1 MQAGRFPICVTSPS
15 ADTGVMTYARSQIA
29 PPGEFGCFHVVSRC
43 VRRAFLCGSDKFSG
57 RNFDHRRQWIEDR
70 IHFLAESFAVSI
82 YSYAVMSNHTHIVL
96 SVDPQAVSEWTD
108 EGITDRWL
116 RVFPG
121 AMTQA
126 SSDEQKQRMRMS
138 LLSTPERLK
147 EIRARL
153 GSLSWFMR
161 ALNEPIARMANQ
173 EDGCTGRFWEGR
185 FKCQALL
192 EPQAV
197 VSAMAYVD
205 LNPARASMAET
216 LEESDHTSIKARLE
230 PRESGPRAK
239 KHLKNRPLR
248 PVAGL
253 YAEALLGMTERSYI
267 DLVQWTGEQLHPLKR
282 GRLKSQAESAH
293 KPPQVVL
300 KLSRHSDRWLRQ
312 VQGTEFKYYRA
323 IGSAEALM
331 AKAAEL
337 GQRWMQ
343 GVSGERAWL
352 IIRSQTE

>member
-1 MQAGRFPICVTSPS
+1 
-15 ADTGVMTYARSQIA
+15 MTYARSQIA
-29 PPGEFGCFHVVSRC
+29 PPGEPGCFHVVTRC
-43 VRRAFLCGSDKFSG
+43 VRRAFLCGSDQLTGK
-57 RNFDHRRQWIEDR
+57 NFDHRRQWIEDR
-70 IHFLAESFAVSI
+70 IHFLAESFAVSV

-96 SVDPQAVSEWTD
+96 SVDPQAVSGWTD
-108 EGITDRWL
+108 EQVADRWL

-121 AMTQA
+121 VMSHA
-126 SSDEQKQRMRMS
+126 STDEQKQRVRMG

-147 EIRARL
+147 EVRERL
-153 GSLSWFMR
+153 GNLSWFMR
-161 ALNEPIARMANQ
+161 ALNEPIARMANK

-205 LNPARASMAET
+205 LNPARAKMADT
-216 LEESDHTSIKARLE
+216 LEESDHTSIKSRLE
-230 PRESGPRAK
+230 TRGSALRSSTKLSTAG
-239 KHLKNRPLR
+239 LK

-253 YAEALLGMTERSYI
+253 DAEALLDMTETNYI
-267 DLVQWTGEQLHPLKR
+267 ALVQWTGEQLHPMKR
-282 GRLKSQAESAH
+282 GKLIRRSELGE
-293 KPPQVVL
+293 KPPKVVL
-300 KLSRHSDRWLRQ
+300 KLSKHSDRWLRQ
-312 VQGTEFKYYRA
+312 VRGTESKYYRA

-343 GVSGERAWL
+343 GVSGERAW
-352 IIRSQTE
+352 IILRSQTE

>member
-1 MQAGRFPICVTSPS
+1 L
-15 ADTGVMTYARSQIA
+15 TGQ
-29 PPGEFGCFHVVSRC
+29 
-43 VRRAFLCGSDKFSG
+43 
-57 RNFDHRRQWIEDR
+57 NFDHRRQWIEDR

-96 SVDPQAVSEWTD
+96 SVDPPAVLDWTD
-108 EGITDRWL
+108 DEVADRWL

-126 SSDEQKQRMRMS
+126 STDKQKRQIRTG
-138 LLSTPERLK
+138 LLSTPDQLK
-147 EIRARL
+147 EIRQRL

-161 ALNEPIARMANQ
+161 ALNEPIARMANE
-173 EDGCTGRFWEGR
+173 EDNCSGRFWEGR

-205 LNPARASMAET
+205 LNPTRAKMADT
-216 LEESDHTSIKARLE
+216 LEDSDHTSIQSRLKSRGSSVRSQSE
-230 PRESGPRAK
+230 LSSAG
-239 KHLKNRPLR
+239 LK

-253 YAEALLGMTERSYI
+253 EAEALLDMTESSYI
-267 DLVQWTGEQLHPLKR
+267 ELVQWTGEQLHPMKR
-282 GRLKSQAESAH
+282 GKLTSKLQSAG
-293 KPPQVVL
+293 KPPGAVL
-300 KLSRHSDRWLRQ
+300 KLSKHSDRWLRQ
-312 VQGTEFKYYRA
+312 VRGTESKYYRA

-352 IIRSQTE
+352 IIQSQPE

>member
-1 MQAGRFPICVTSPS
+1 
-15 ADTGVMTYARSQIA
+15 MTYARSQIA
-29 PPGEFGCFHVVSRC
+29 PPGEYGCFHVVTRC
-43 VRRAFLCGSDKFSG
+43 VRRAFLCGTDDRSG

-70 IHFLAESFAVSI
+70 IHFLAESFAVSV

-96 SVDPQAVSEWTD
+96 SVEPNAVMGWSDD
-108 EGITDRWL
+108 EVADRWL

-121 AMTQA
+121 TVAHTANDQ
-126 SSDEQKQRMRMS
+126 QRERIRFG
-138 LLSTPERLK
+138 LLSTPERLQVIQ
-147 EIRARL
+147 ERL

-173 EDGCTGRFWEGR
+173 EDKCKGRFWEGR

-192 EPQAV
+192 EPQAM

-205 LNPARASMAET
+205 LNPARAKTATT
-216 LEESDHTSIKARLE
+216 LEKSAHTSIKARITTKSSVPGL
-230 PRESGPRAK
+230 G
-239 KHLKNRPLR
+239 LK

-253 YAEALLGMTERSYI
+253 DADALLGMTERSYI
-267 DLVQWTGEQLHPLKR
+267 ELVQWTGEQPHPTKR
-282 GRLKSQAESAH
+282 GCLMPKPGSSEAPPDALKIVADHQ
-293 KPPQVVL
+293 
-300 KLSRHSDRWLRQ
+300 DRWLRQ
-312 VQGTEFKYYRA
+312 VQGTESLYFRA

-343 GVSGERAWL
+343 GVCGERAWI

>member
-1 MQAGRFPICVTSPS
+1 
-15 ADTGVMTYARSQIA
+15 
-29 PPGEFGCFHVVSRC
+29 
-43 VRRAFLCGSDKFSG
+43 LCGSDRLSG
-57 RNFDHRRQWIEDR
+57 RNFDHRREWIEDR
-70 IHFLAESFAVSI
+70 IRFLADSFAVSI

-96 SVDPQAVSEWTD
+96 SVDPEAALGWTD
-108 EGITDRWL
+108 EEVADRWL

-121 AMTQA
+121 AMAQA
-126 SSDEQKQRMRMS
+126 SSDGQMQRVRMS
-138 LLSTPERLK
+138 LLSTPDRLK
-147 EIRARL
+147 EIRNRL

-205 LNPARASMAET
+205 LNPARAKMADT
-216 LEESDHTSIKARLE
+216 LEESDHTSIKSRLE
-230 PRESGPRAK
+230 SRGSVVGSKSKLRNAG
-239 KHLKNRPLR
+239 LK

-253 YAEALLGMTERSYI
+253 DARKLLDMTESSYI
-267 DLVQWTGEQLHPLKR
+267 DLVQWTGEQLHPMKHGKLISR
-282 GRLKSQAESAH
+282 SDQGDRPPEAVLRLSN
-293 KPPQVVL
+293 
-300 KLSRHSDRWLRQ
+300 HSDRWLRQ
-312 VQGTEFKYYRA
+312 VRGTESKYYRA

-343 GVSGERAWL
+343 GVSGERAWMIL
-352 IIRSQTE
+352 RSQTE

>member
-1 MQAGRFPICVTSPS
+1 M
-15 ADTGVMTYARSQIA
+15 DTVPMTYARSQIA
-29 PPGEFGCFHVVSRC
+29 PPGEYGCFHVVTRC
-43 VRRAFLCGSDKFSG
+43 VRRAFLCGSDQLTGK
-57 RNFDHRRQWIEDR
+57 NFDHRRHWIEER
-70 IHFLAESFAVSI
+70 IHFLAASFAVSV

-96 SVDPQAVSEWTD
+96 SVDPQAVLGWTD
-108 EGITDRWL
+108 EQVADRWL

-121 AMTQA
+121 AMAQA
-126 SSDEQKQRMRMS
+126 SSDEQKQRIRMG
-138 LLSTPERLK
+138 LLSTPDRME
-147 EIRARL
+147 EIRERL

-161 ALNEPIARMANQ
+161 ALNEPIARMANE
-173 EDGCTGRFWEGR
+173 EDNCSGRFWEGR

-205 LNPARASMAET
+205 LNPARAKMADT
-216 LEESDHTSIKARLE
+216 LEESDHTSIKSRLKS
-230 PRESGPRAK
+230 RESAAGSKSKLSNAG
-239 KHLKNRPLR
+239 LK

-253 YAEALLGMTERSYI
+253 DAKALLDMTESSYI
-267 DLVQWTGEQLHPLKR
+267 ELVQWTGEQFHPMKR
-282 GRLKSQAESAH
+282 GKLIPRSDQGE

-300 KLSRHSDRWLRQ
+300 KLSNHSDRWLRQ
-312 VQGTEFKYYRA
+312 VRGTESKYYRA

-343 GVSGERAWL
+343 GVSGERAWM

>member
-1 MQAGRFPICVTSPS
+1 
-15 ADTGVMTYARSQIA
+15 
-29 PPGEFGCFHVVSRC
+29 
-43 VRRAFLCGSDKFSG
+43 VRRAFLCGSDRITG

-70 IHFLAESFAVSI
+70 IRFLAESFAVSI

-96 SVDPQAVSEWTD
+96 SIDPQTVFDWTD
-108 EGITDRWL
+108 DEVADRWL

-126 SSDEQKQRMRMS
+126 SSDEQKQRIRMG

-147 EIRARL
+147 EVRERL

-192 EPQAV
+192 EPHAV

-205 LNPARASMAET
+205 LNPARAKMAET
-216 LEESDHTSIKARLE
+216 LQESDHTSIKARLTSHRAL
-230 PRESGPRAK
+230 PSRSIRSGDDA
-239 KHLKNRPLR
+239 LK

-253 YAEALLGMTERSYI
+253 DADALLGMTESSYI
-267 DLVQWTGEQLHPLKR
+267 ELVQWTGEQLHPMKR
-282 GRLKSQAESAH
+282 GRLLPRAESGDRMPDA
-293 KPPQVVL
+293 VL
-300 KLSRHSDRWLRQ
+300 RLSRHSDRWLRQ
-312 VQGTEFKYYRA
+312 VKGTESKYYRA

-337 GQRWMQ
+337 GQLWMQ
-343 GVSGERAWL
+343 GVSGERAWMIL
-352 IIRSQTE
+352 RSQTE